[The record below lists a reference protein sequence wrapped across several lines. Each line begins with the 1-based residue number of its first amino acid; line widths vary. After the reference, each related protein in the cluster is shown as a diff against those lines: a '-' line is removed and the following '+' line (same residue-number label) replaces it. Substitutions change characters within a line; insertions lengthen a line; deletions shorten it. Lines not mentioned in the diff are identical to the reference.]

1 MAKKGNQKHKN
12 ELVSRH
18 TDDEGRDAYKKEG
31 TGIPG
36 RETF

>member
-1 MAKKGNQKHKN
+1 MAKKNDQKQKN
-12 ELVSRH
+12 DILQRH
-18 TDDEGRDAYKKEG
+18 TDAEGRDAYKSKG